1 MHTNSTRFF
10 AALRAA
16 NGLPARGLPAEPST
30 AGAAPSAPAFGTAT
44 PETELRGASAG
55 EAFGRTADDGPR
67 GPSNRWRVPL
77 RPPLASFGSPP
88 FGTIRVYFST
98 LLRS

>member
-1 MHTNSTRFF
+1 
-10 AALRAA
+10 
-16 NGLPARGLPAEPST
+16 
-30 AGAAPSAPAFGTAT
+30 
-44 PETELRGASAG
+44 
-55 EAFGRTADDGPR
+55 
-67 GPSNRWRVPL
+67 VPL